1 MNTCKNCGSELQ
13 GKYCSNC
20 GQEDITT
27 RLTVGH
33 IFKDATHGIL
43 HWESS
48 ILKTFK
54 ELILRPGRFLRIYI
68 EGKRKPFVKPFS
80 YFIFIQTVY
89 VIIFHWLSDKYFAF
103 ITATVTVNGEVSE
116 SQLTKLEE
124 IKHVIT
130 SNINYYNYVFPL
142 IVAMFWRLFL
152 KKKTGINYAESLV
165 AALYLIGTT
174 LFFGLILM
182 ILSSFSPRLWEARF
196 IINGIYIIIA
206 VVQFSGY
213 SKFKSILRGFSLAFL
228 SYVLYILF
236 VAAVTL
242 FYVAVIKGIKL

>member
-1 MNTCKNCGSELQ
+1 METCKNCGSELE

-20 GQEDITT
+20 GQEDIST

-54 ELILRPGRFLRIYI
+54 ELILRPGKFLRIYLD
-68 EGKRKPFVKPFS
+68 GKRKPFVKPFS

-89 VIIFHWLSDKYFAF
+89 VIIFHWMSDKYFAF
-103 ITATVTVNGEVSE
+103 VAATVTVNEMSE
-116 SQLTKLEE
+116 SQLTKFEE

-165 AALYLIGTT
+165 ACLYLIGTT

-182 ILSSFSPRLWEARF
+182 ILSYFSPRMWEARF
-196 IINGIYIIIA
+196 TVNVIYIIIA
-206 VVQFSGY
+206 VAQFSGY
-213 SKFKSILRGFSLAFL
+213 SKFKSIIRGFTLSFL

-242 FYVAVIKGIKL
+242 FYVVVIKGIKL